1 MYPSN
6 NVADSVVRFLSSNS
20 NEQFVIPNYQRRYAW
35 EKKQVLDLF
44 YDVYYLDEGR
54 THLLNMTI
62 VIPSKTGRGI
72 SETRIVDGQQR
83 ITTLILLIKVLLEKY
98 KGLEKGE
105 ENDPLRDMENCLYA
119 HTTYD
124 RKLKL
129 KLGKLDNKEF
139 ENIIENPNN
148 LPEDGFKTKL
158 INAYSILE
166 DEIDRFTRENVLE
179 FWEKLKNDIKIIRY
193 GVDQSGDA
201 YKLFEITNNRG
212 IDLTKTDII
221 KNFVLGHAAIIV
233 EKFPDAEKQLNSV
246 LQKWQSI
253 IVNLEGIHKDE
264 FFRHFLMGK
273 LYKKIPFSQ
282 LIGQFKEYYFN
293 NVKSVELLTEY
304 KRYESNKKLKKS
316 TQPRQIKDFL
326 DDLVKASKV
335 YRQIVNEDIQ
345 QKDLNREINNLNSIE
360 AKPSY
365 TFLLALIRK
374 MNMEEIG
381 VKEVVEVVKILQI
394 FQFRRHICSYPA
406 TGKLDE
412 IYSKLCELTSEN
424 IVQNVNEKLNSES
437 RSVDDF
443 QKEFPEYDYKGKVD
457 RAKYVLEQIEYK
469 INPSSVKIIDSTKVE
484 LEHIIPQKIKP
495 NNSKKFGDWEE
506 YLGEKD
512 TNDHPLFLNKI
523 GNLTLLTKELNL
535 KASNKPFLNK
545 RDAYKEIDDVKITT
559 LLIHYKY
566 FKQKNVHERSKWLAK
581 KAIEIWKF

>member
-62 VIPSKTGRGI
+62 VIPSKTGRSI

-105 ENDPLRDMENCLYA
+105 ENDPLRDMKNCLYA

-124 RKLKL
+124 KKLKL

-233 EKFPDAEKQLNSV
+233 EKSPDAEKQLNSV

-253 IVNLEGIHKDE
+253 IVNLDGIHKDE

-316 TQPRQIKDFL
+316 TQPRQIEDFL

-374 MNMEEIG
+374 MNVEEIG
-381 VKEVVEVVKILQI
+381 VKEVVEVVQILQI
-394 FQFRRHICSYPA
+394 FQFRRQICSYPA
-406 TGKLDE
+406 DVYRRLTGLHGRRRQNGGHCRIGFE
-412 IYSKLCELTSEN
+412 RGSHATWSKA
-424 IVQNVNEKLNSES
+424 
-437 RSVDDF
+437 
-443 QKEFPEYDYKGKVD
+443 G
-457 RAKYVLEQIEYK
+457 
-469 INPSSVKIIDSTKVE
+469 
-484 LEHIIPQKIKP
+484 HG
-495 NNSKKFGDWEE
+495 FG
-506 YLGEKD
+506 
-512 TNDHPLFLNKI
+512 
-523 GNLTLLTKELNL
+523 
-535 KASNKPFLNK
+535 
-545 RDAYKEIDDVKITT
+545 AY
-559 LLIHYKY
+559 H
-566 FKQKNVHERSKWLAK
+566 RR
-581 KAIEIWKF
+581 